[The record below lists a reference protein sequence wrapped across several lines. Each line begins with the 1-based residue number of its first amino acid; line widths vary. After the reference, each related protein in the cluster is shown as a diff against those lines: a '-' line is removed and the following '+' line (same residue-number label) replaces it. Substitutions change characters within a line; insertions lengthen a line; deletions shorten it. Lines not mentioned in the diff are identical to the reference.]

1 MKSGH
6 AGGMHLIAAL
16 RIAFAGLAFVAV
28 TAALLPLHL
37 PALYFDHKLAR
48 RIPHLWHRAMAEVL
62 GLKVTPHGKLDER
75 RPLML
80 VANHASWLDIVALST
95 VGEVAFIAKSEVR
108 SWPVFGYLARWQRTV
123 FVDRNA
129 RRTTGDQI
137 DAIAD
142 RLDRGEIVVLFAEG
156 TTSDG
161 NRVLDFKSSL
171 FGAARRAAAES
182 TVGHVAL
189 QPVAIAYSRIHGLP
203 MGRRHRPL
211 ASWPGDVALAPH
223 LLGVLKEGAID
234 VDIHFGQAVEFD
246 AASDRKAVS
255 RAMRA
260 EIAEMLAAG
269 LRRS

>member
-1 MKSGH
+1 MKSRH

-48 RIPHLWHRAMAEVL
+48 RIPRLWHRAMAEVL
-62 GLKVTPHGKLDER
+62 GLKVTPHGKLDQR

-161 NRVLDFKSSL
+161 NGVLDFKSSL

-182 TVGHVAL
+182 TVRHVAL

-269 LRRS
+269 LRRG